1 MLYYC
6 IKSKE
11 VIIVIAITLQNRTS
25 LFLPFSCLSS
35 LQTLNKTFVLYRTH
49 HGMSVV
55 YCHIELSFL
64 IFCSSE
70 QPLIK
75 VHQQEKKGLV
85 YFYLYIIAN
94 DLRQASWCF
103 RFDKKKTP
111 SLSRHFAISGSS
123 LLCACLHSRSSC
135 RTDQRQPPP
144 GINDRCSS
152 LDKVYSYSRYITHH
166 GFLQLSVT
174 LF

>member
-11 VIIVIAITLQNRTS
+11 VIIIIAITLQNRTS

-49 HGMSVV
+49 HGRMSFV

-70 QPLIK
+70 QSLIN

-103 RFDKKKTP
+103 RFDKKKT
-111 SLSRHFAISGSS
+111 
-123 LLCACLHSRSSC
+123 LLYLV
-135 RTDQRQPPP
+135 
-144 GINDRCSS
+144 I
-152 LDKVYSYSRYITHH
+152 
-166 GFLQLSVT
+166 LQLTGVLCYT
-174 LF
+174 HAQIRGLLVERIKHNLLQD

>member
-103 RFDKKKTP
+103 RFDKKNP
-111 SLSRHFAISGSS
+111 
-123 LLCACLHSRSSC
+123 LLYLV
-135 RTDQRQPPP
+135 
-144 GINDRCSS
+144 I
-152 LDKVYSYSRYITHH
+152 
-166 GFLQLSVT
+166 LQLAGALCYAHAYIRGLLVERIKDNLLRELMIDVPPQT
-174 LF
+174 RYTAILDILRIMAFFN

>member
-11 VIIVIAITLQNRTS
+11 VIIIIAITLQKRTS

-35 LQTLNKTFVLYRTH
+35 QQTLNKTFVLYRTY
-49 HGMSVV
+49 HGKSFV

-70 QPLIK
+70 QPLIN
-75 VHQQEKKGLV
+75 VHEQEKKGLV

-103 RFDKKKTP
+103 RFDKKNPFFISSFCNQRELFVMRMLTFEVFLPNGSKTT
-111 SLSRHFAISGSS
+111 SSR
-123 LLCACLHSRSSC
+123 
-135 RTDQRQPPP
+135 
-144 GINDRCSS
+144 N
-152 LDKVYSYSRYITHH
+152 
-166 GFLQLSVT
+166 
-174 LF
+174 

>member
-1 MLYYC
+1 MLYY
-6 IKSKE
+6 KE
-11 VIIVIAITLQNRTS
+11 VIIIIAITLQNRTS

-49 HGMSVV
+49 HGRMSFV

-70 QPLIK
+70 QSLIN

-85 YFYLYIIAN
+85 YIYLYIIAN

-103 RFDKKKTP
+103 RFDKKKNP
-111 SLSRHFAISGSS
+111 SLSRHFAINGSS
-123 LLCACLHSRSSC
+123 LLYACLDSRSSC

-152 LDKVYSYSRYITHH
+152 LDKVYSYSRYVTYH
-166 GFLQLSVT
+166 GFLQLRVT
-174 LF
+174 LY